1 MDPCDEEAVAL
12 DEQRSESP
20 EGHGQDMP
28 LVDLTMS
35 PMTPV
40 LGDHGSGTS
49 CSRPKMYYDEFL
61 GKVARAWSDG
71 NVEAADTRE
80 GEDGFVV
87 GVFEDGTTFTTEVP
101 SVVWGLPKMTTGS
114 RAPL

>member
-1 MDPCDEEAVAL
+1 MAL
-12 DEQRSESP
+12 DDQRSKSP
-20 EGHGQDMP
+20 EGHAQDMP

-49 CSRPKMYYDEFL
+49 CSRPQAYYDEFL

-71 NVEAADTRE
+71 NVEVSDTRE
-80 GEDGFVV
+80 GEEGFVY
-87 GVFEDGTTFTTEVP
+87 GVVEARATFTTEIP
-101 SVVWGLPKMTTGS
+101 NVVWGLPNMNTGKDEG
-114 RAPL
+114 RA